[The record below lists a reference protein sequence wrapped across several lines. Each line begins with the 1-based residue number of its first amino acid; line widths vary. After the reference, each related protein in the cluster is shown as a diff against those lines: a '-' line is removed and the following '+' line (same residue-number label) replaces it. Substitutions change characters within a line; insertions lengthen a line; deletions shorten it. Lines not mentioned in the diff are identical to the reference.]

1 MFVKKA
7 TSRSFGT
14 PRLFFYLG
22 LLTIGQTVFRPFF
35 SFTVSDWFFLISF
48 FFTISESLLRRN
60 IEIRFPP
67 LMIWGLFLFT
77 IGGVLSSSFA
87 KMPLISFIA
96 LIKYLYL
103 IVIWFWL
110 GTVLLK
116 ETDKIRTAIVLWT
129 SSAAL
134 SGLSAL
140 VQLIWDDIIPGT
152 APILSRMTGL
162 TEHVNELGGLT
173 SIALIPAIMMLTRST
188 NNIFCFVHSWL
199 CTILIAVGLLL
210 SVSMSGISAL
220 LVSLLVWLFL
230 CRFTLKT
237 LFIASISA
245 ILFFTAI
252 SIQSR
257 YEGVSILSRFYEI
270 SNDGFALYTL
280 QSRMDTYSAAWKIIT
295 NNPLLGVGLG
305 PDAGLTETGY
315 VVHNFLLLNWF
326 QSGLFGLMGMLIIL
340 SAIALEAYKGMKDP
354 RRKKQRML
362 GIALFSSYIAF
373 IVLGIAQ
380 PIYYNRFGWISAA
393 LLLALNSNR
402 HRFDDRSRPYAT
414 SDHYV
419 KIMPFKNKFIV
430 ENSLEE

>member
-1 MFVKKA
+1 MFVKKD

-14 PRLFFYLG
+14 PRIFFYLG
-22 LLTIGQTVFRPFF
+22 LLTIGQTVFRPFL

-48 FFTISESLLRRN
+48 FFTISESLLSRN
-60 IEIRFPP
+60 IDIRFPAF
-67 LMIWGLFLFT
+67 MIFGMFLFT
-77 IGGVLSSSFA
+77 IGGVLSSIFA
-87 KMPLISFIA
+87 KMPFISFIA

-116 ETDKIRTAIVLWT
+116 KPDQIRTAIVLWT

-140 VQLIWDDIIPGT
+140 VQLIWNDIIPGT
-152 APILSRMTGL
+152 TPILSRMAGL

-173 SIALIPAIMMLTRST
+173 SIALIPAIMMLTRSS
-188 NNIFCFVHSWL
+188 NNIFYFVNSWI
-199 CTILIAVGLLL
+199 CTVLIVGGLVL
-210 SVSMSGISAL
+210 SVSMSGVLAL
-220 LVSLLVWLFL
+220 
-230 CRFTLKT
+230 
-237 LFIASISA
+237 IASLSVWILLSRYSHRKIIIIVIA
-245 ILFFTAI
+245 CVLFFTAI

-280 QSRMDTYSAAWKIIT
+280 QTRLDTYSAAWEIIS

-305 PDAGLTETGY
+305 PDVGLTETGY

-326 QSGLFGLMGMLIIL
+326 QSGLFGLMGIL
-340 SAIALEAYKGMKDP
+340 MILGAIALEGYKGIKDP
-354 RRKKQRML
+354 RRKNQRML

-380 PIYYNRFGWISAA
+380 PIYYNRFGWISAV
-393 LLLALNSNR
+393 LLLALNSRR
-402 HRFDDRSRPYAT
+402 HRFDDWTRPYIA
-414 SDHYV
+414 SDQFV
-419 KIMPFKNKFIV
+419 KM
-430 ENSLEE
+430 SLKH